1 MSTEL
6 LLTLEEAANRLA
18 ISKRTL
24 EREIAAQRFPKP
36 LKIGRSSRV
45 PESDVQAY
53 VAGLRRARPPLLR
66 AM

>member
-6 LLTLEEAANRLA
+6 LLTLEEAASRLA

-36 LKIGRSSRV
+36 LKIGRASRV

-53 VAGLRRARPPLLR
+53 VASLRRERPPLLR

>member
-6 LLTLEEAANRLA
+6 LLTLEEAASRLA

-36 LKIGRSSRV
+36 LKIGRASRV
-45 PESDVQAY
+45 PEADVQAY
-53 VAGLRRARPPLLR
+53 VASLRRERPPLLR

>member
-1 MSTEL
+1 MSTEF
-6 LLTLEEAANRLA
+6 LLTIDEAAKRLA

-53 VAGLRRARPPLLR
+53 VAALRSERPSLFR

>member
-1 MSTEL
+1 MSTEV
-6 LLTLEEAANRLA
+6 LLTIDEAAKRLA

-53 VAGLRRARPPLLR
+53 VAALRSERPPLLR

>member
-1 MSTEL
+1 MSTEV
-6 LLTLEEAANRLA
+6 LLTIDEAAKRLA

-53 VAGLRRARPPLLR
+53 VAALRSERPSLLR

>member
-1 MSTEL
+1 MSTEV
-6 LLTLEEAANRLA
+6 LLTIDEAAKRLA

-53 VAGLRRARPPLLR
+53 VAALRSERPALLR